1 MTLDTIQ
8 YNESP
13 LGKVREKKPIIN
25 GIIHSI
31 MVWFDCCRGS
41 ADGMMVI
48 FCWTQV
54 VTNTKAGINIGEG
67 SGTDR
72 SIHRNW
78 GFMGAAAKATEN
90 GATGYIFS
98 ANPTSLSGVLN
109 RV

>member
-1 MTLDTIQ
+1 MTLDAIQ
-8 YNESP
+8 YNDSP
-13 LGKVREKKPIIN
+13 LGNWREKKAIIS

-54 VTNTKAGINIGEG
+54 DMNTNAGIMIGEG

-72 SIHRNW
+72 SIHRKW
-78 GFMGAAAKATEN
+78 GSMGAAAKATEN